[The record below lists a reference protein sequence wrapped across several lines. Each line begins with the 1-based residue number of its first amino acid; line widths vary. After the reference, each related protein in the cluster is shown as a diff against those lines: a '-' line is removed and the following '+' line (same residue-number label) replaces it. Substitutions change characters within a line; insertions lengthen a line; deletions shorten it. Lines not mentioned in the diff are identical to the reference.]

1 MASTGAPSSD
11 APSSSHGASP
21 TPWPR
26 RYPVTVLLVGILLGA
41 GLATGSAW
49 HAVPRIVI
57 HDAGFR
63 PSDALALELWRL
75 LSAAW
80 FTTDP
85 WSLVQ
90 ALALTGLGV
99 GLVERRLGS
108 AWAAGAFLGLHA
120 LSFLSLTLLYALP
133 ATRGLVRDARDIGAS
148 AGYFG
153 TLALALAMTPRW
165 RWLVPAFAIVTVVS
179 WLDTAAAHHVLGRDV
194 NAGAEHLFTLVYG
207 GLAGLLVARR
217 SVRRGGRRDARGPA
231 GGAP

>member
-1 MASTGAPSSD
+1 MASSGAPSSD
-11 APSSSHGASP
+11 GPSSSRGTSP
-21 TPWPR
+21 NRWPR
-26 RYPVTVLLVGILLGA
+26 RYPVTLVLLGILLGV

-49 HAVPRIVI
+49 HPVPHAVIA
-57 HDAGFR
+57 DAGFR
-63 PSDALALELWRL
+63 PSDGLALDLWRL

-99 GLVERRLGS
+99 ALVERRLGS

-133 ATRGLVRDARDIGAS
+133 GTSGLVRNARDIGAS

-165 RWLVPAFAIVTVVS
+165 RWLVPAFAIVTAAS
-179 WLDTAAAHHVLGRDV
+179 WLDSAAAHHVLGRDV
-194 NAGAEHLFTLVYG
+194 NAGAEHLFTLAYG
-207 GLAGLLVARR
+207 GVTGWLLAAHRTRR
-217 SVRRGGRRDARGPA
+217 AGRSP
-231 GGAP
+231 